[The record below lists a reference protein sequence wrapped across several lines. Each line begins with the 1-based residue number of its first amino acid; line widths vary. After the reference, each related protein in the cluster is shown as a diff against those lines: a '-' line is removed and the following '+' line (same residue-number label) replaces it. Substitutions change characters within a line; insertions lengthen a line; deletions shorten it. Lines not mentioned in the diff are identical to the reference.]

1 MTQIKKKKKK
11 KAGASSG
18 KKDFSVRHFSHQLT
32 IAREMPKTKGK
43 KHVSVNLFENIHTAT

>member
-1 MTQIKKKKKK
+1 MTQIKKEKRK

-32 IAREMPKTKGK
+32 IGKCQKPKGK
-43 KHVSVNLFENIHTAT
+43 SMCQLIFFENIHTAT